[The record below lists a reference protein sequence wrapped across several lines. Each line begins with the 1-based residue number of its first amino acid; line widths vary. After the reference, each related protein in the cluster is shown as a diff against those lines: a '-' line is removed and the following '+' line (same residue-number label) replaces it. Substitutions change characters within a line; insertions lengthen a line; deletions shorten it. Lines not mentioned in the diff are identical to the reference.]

1 MSKSSNSSGGEEISG
16 PQSKSNSTDRAEER
30 TEVAASTRPNLSPF
44 HFSHQSLECVVGGRS
59 VLDIPRLDLR
69 DKAEA
74 RQFLLSYGYDLA
86 VAQDREEMSS
96 TFRRALAMIRE
107 QLMEEGESI
116 PSELTDPTQLED
128 LADLLMLASQ
138 REPGKAHLQRWA
150 CAILRVM
157 HVYVH
162 LRNDL
167 FSAFRDEIQQQVL
180 APIESAVSQDLE
192 GSGVFMLREPA
203 AASALERVQLERFDV
218 KPFKTTASAVIK
230 LLARPERV
238 ALTLLDKI
246 GVRFVTRG
254 YFDSY
259 RVVRML
265 IDQNIVSFP
274 HIIPDQ
280 STNTLFPLNVFNEA
294 MDELE
299 HSQAGHGAISDE
311 FVEKWLERHYDQHAG
326 RAEFQARRNDFSGP
340 DHRFIKFIAR
350 RLVTV
355 PNARD
360 PDSKPFRFFYPFEVQ
375 IMDRGTFERQSQG
388 PTAHEAYKE
397 RQKKAARE
405 RVFGL
410 HHEVL

>member
-1 MSKSSNSSGGEEISG
+1 MEGVG
-16 PQSKSNSTDRAEER
+16 PKR
-30 TEVAASTRPNLSPF
+30 SPF

-69 DKAEA
+69 DKNEA
-74 RQFLLSYGYDLA
+74 REFLLSYGYDLSA
-86 VAQDREEMSS
+86 TQDREEMSS
-96 TFRRALAMIRE
+96 TYRRALAMIRE
-107 QLMEEGESI
+107 QLMEEGEAI
-116 PSELTDPTQLED
+116 PPELTDPTQLED
-128 LADLLMLASQ
+128 LADLLLLASQ

-167 FSAFRDEIQQQVL
+167 FSAFRDEIQQQIL
-180 APIESAVSQDLE
+180 SPIESAVSPDQE
-192 GSGVFMLREPA
+192 GSGFLIFREATTP
-203 AASALERVQLERFDV
+203 STLERIQLERFDV

-259 RVVRML
+259 RLVRML

-280 STNTLFPLNVFNEA
+280 STNTLFPLNVFIEA

-299 HSQAGHGAISDE
+299 HSQAGHGSISDE

-360 PDSKPFRFFYPFEVQ
+360 PESKPFRFFYPFEVQ

-388 PTAHEAYKE
+388 PTAHDAYKE
-397 RQKKAARE
+397 RQKRAARE